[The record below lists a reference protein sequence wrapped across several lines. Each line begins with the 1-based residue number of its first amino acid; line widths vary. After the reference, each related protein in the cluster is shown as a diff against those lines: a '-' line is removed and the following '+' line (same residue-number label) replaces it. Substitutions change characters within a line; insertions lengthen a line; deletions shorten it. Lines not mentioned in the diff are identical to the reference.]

1 MTQIDLSH
9 MVPEKIDFDLSD
21 LRNRLIPVMHQLS
34 ISRNT
39 RELKKW
45 ATARINE
52 LREQL
57 SNIFF
62 LENHEQLFIQNIRNE
77 GLISPELIT

>member
-39 RELKKW
+39 RELKK
-45 ATARINE
+45 
-52 LREQL
+52 
-57 SNIFF
+57 
-62 LENHEQLFIQNIRNE
+62 
-77 GLISPELIT
+77 